1 MNVMPT
7 PLSAETF
14 DPQKYFRTLQRRW
27 PVALITALGVMGLAA
42 IAASTRR
49 PSYESAGQ
57 LLIESDRQS
66 SLTGVGGKIGTLESL
81 KREATPLDTQAIVLR
96 SSPLRSQ
103 VIEQLQLKTGQG
115 QALTPAALPVEVE
128 VMVGTDVLQVK
139 FKDAN
144 ADRAAAVVNQLMA
157 VYIAQNRR
165 LNTGEAAEAK
175 RLIEQELPPAQAE
188 LDRTGQAL
196 QQYRSARQIVVL
208 DKDANG
214 TVDQLQQLTQ
224 QIQATQT
231 QLADARAQQA
241 TLQAQITQTPPQA
254 LQSAALSQT
263 PAIQTAL
270 SDLRQAQIKLDVE
283 RTRYRSTHPMVKQL
297 AQEVAT
303 RSANLQRRIRE
314 VTPAGRPVTAGQ
326 LQVSPLE
333 QKLITDAAQLQV
345 RQEGLEQQLT
355 ALQSMRS
362 GYGDRRQ
369 ALPTFFK
376 QETDLKQQFE
386 LAQKH
391 YNSLQSKLSEIR
403 LAEIQSVANARV
415 IQPAAPSLTP
425 SHQTRNLLLLAGVG
439 AGVCCGI
446 AAAFLADMV
455 DRHLHTTEEIRAMLP
470 YPALGLIPRFSAA
483 ALGPKV
489 AMDRAPADF
498 TQEAF
503 RMLQTNLKFLNPDCR
518 SQTIV
523 ISSALPNEGK
533 STISAH
539 LAATL
544 AQSGQRVLLIDAD
557 LRSPTQ
563 QHLWDLVNGTGLS
576 HWVVNAVAAESV
588 VQPVMD
594 NLDIMTAGVMPPNS
608 TTFLESAAFG
618 DHLQALAPR
627 YDYVLIDAPPLLG
640 SADAVILSKIADG
653 LLLVARLGLVDD
665 RSARAMQELL
675 HRSGATIFGL
685 VVNHVNLKRDGSP
698 LFQFSRHARNPEY
711 AYAKGR

>member
-7 PLSAETF
+7 PLTAETF
-14 DPQKYFRTLQRRW
+14 DPQKYLRTLQRRW
-27 PVALITALGVMGLAA
+27 PVALLTAATVIALAA
-42 IAASTRR
+42 VAAATRR
-49 PSYESAGQ
+49 PTYAASGQ

-103 VIEQLQLKTGQG
+103 VIEQLQLRNAQG
-115 QALTPAALPVEVE
+115 QPLVPTALPVEVE

-139 FKDAN
+139 FQDAN

-188 LDRTGQAL
+188 LARAAQAL
-196 QQYRSARQIVVL
+196 QQYRATNQIVVL
-208 DKDANG
+208 DQEANG

-224 QIQATQT
+224 QIQQTQT

-241 TLQAQITQTPPQA
+241 TLRAQITQTPPQA

-270 SDLRQAQIKLDVE
+270 TDLRQAQIKLDVE
-283 RTRYRSTHPMVKQL
+283 RTKYRSTHPTVQQL
-297 AQEVAT
+297 EQEVAT
-303 RSANLQRRIRE
+303 RSANLQQRIRE
-314 VTPAGRPVTAGQ
+314 VTPDARPVTAGQ

-345 RQEGLEQQLT
+345 RQDGLEQQLT
-355 ALQSMRS
+355 ALQSMQA
-362 GYGDRRQ
+362 GYTDRRQ
-369 ALPTFFK
+369 AFPQLLK
-376 QETDLKQQFE
+376 QETDLKQQFD

-391 YNSLQSKLSEIR
+391 YNSLQSKVSEIR
-403 LAEIQSVANARV
+403 LAAIQSVANARV
-415 IQPAAPSLTP
+415 IQPAVPALTP
-425 SHQTRNLLLLAGVG
+425 SYQARNLILLAGVG
-439 AGVCCGI
+439 AGLCGGI
-446 AAAFLADMV
+446 AAAFLADLV
-455 DRHLHTTEEIRAMLP
+455 DRRLNTTDEIRAMLP
-470 YPALGLIPRFSAA
+470 YPLLGLIPRFSAA
-483 ALGPKV
+483 AFGPKV
-489 AMDRAPADF
+489 MADSAPAPF
-498 TQEAF
+498 IPEAF
-503 RMLQTNLKFLNPDCR
+503 RMLQTNLKFLNPDAR

-523 ISSALPNEGK
+523 VSSTLPHEGK

-576 HWVVNAVAAESV
+576 HWVVNAATAESV

-594 NLDIMTAGVMPPNS
+594 NLDIMTAGVMPPNA
-608 TTFLESAAFG
+608 TTFLESAAFR
-618 DHLQALAPR
+618 DHLKALAPR

-653 LLLVARLGLVDD
+653 LLLVARLGGVDD
-665 RSARAMQELL
+665 RSARAVQELL

-685 VVNHVNLKRDGSP
+685 VVNHVNLKRDGSS
-698 LFQFSRHARNPEY
+698 LFPFFRRAHNPEY
-711 AYAKGR
+711 ACPKG

>member
-1 MNVMPT
+1 
-7 PLSAETF
+7 
-14 DPQKYFRTLQRRW
+14 
-27 PVALITALGVMGLAA
+27 
-42 IAASTRR
+42 
-49 PSYESAGQ
+49 

-103 VIEQLQLKTGQG
+103 VIAQLKLRDAQD
-115 QALTPAALPVEVE
+115 QALPPAALPVEVE

-139 FKDAN
+139 FEDAN

-175 RLIEQELPPAQAE
+175 RLIEQELSPAQVA
-188 LDRTGQAL
+188 LDRAARAL
-196 QQYRSARQIVVL
+196 QQFRSARQIVVL
-208 DKDANG
+208 DKEATA

-224 QIQATQT
+224 QIQVTQT

-241 TLQAQITQTPPQA
+241 TLQAQITQTPAAA
-254 LQSAALSQT
+254 LQAAALSQT

-270 SDLRQAQIKLDVE
+270 ADWRQAQIKLDVE
-283 RTRYRSTHPMVKQL
+283 RTRYRSTHPTVKQL
-297 AQEVAT
+297 EQEVAT
-303 RSANLQRRIRE
+303 RSANLQQRIRE
-314 VTPAGRPVTAGQ
+314 VTPAGQPVTAGQ

-345 RQEGLEQQLT
+345 RRDGLAQQLA
-355 ALQSMRS
+355 ALQSMQA
-362 GYGDRRQ
+362 GAVDRRQ
-369 ALPTFFK
+369 AFPTFLK

-391 YNSLQSKLSEIR
+391 YNSLQSKVSEIR

-415 IQPAAPSLTP
+415 IQPAVPSLTP
-425 SHQTRNLLLLAGVG
+425 SYQARNLLLLAGFG
-439 AGVCCGI
+439 AAVCGGV

-470 YPALGLIPRFSAA
+470 HTLLGLIPRFSAT

-489 AMDRAPADF
+489 TMDDAPADF

-503 RMLQTNLKFLNPDCR
+503 RLLQTNLKFLNPDCQ

-523 ISSALPNEGK
+523 VSSALPHEGK

-557 LRSPTQ
+557 WRSPTQ
-563 QHLWDLVNGTGLS
+563 QHLWDLVNGVGLS
-576 HWVVNAVAAESV
+576 HWVMDAVAAASV

-608 TTFLESAAFG
+608 TTFLESAACG
-618 DHLQALAPR
+618 DHLKALAPR

-640 SADAVILSKIADG
+640 SADAVILSQKADG
-653 LLLVARLGLVDD
+653 LLLVARLGAVDD
-665 RSARAMQELL
+665 RSARAVQELL
-675 HRSGATIFGL
+675 QRSGTTVLGL

-698 LFQFSRHARNPEY
+698 LFQFSSRARNPEY
-711 AYAKGR
+711 AYPKGR